1 METQDTLLLWKYGVV
16 QRVSL
21 LVFALGL
28 VELLL
33 FMYQAISKSENQE
46 ESKFLNNSKQKVD
59 GGRWT

>member
-1 METQDTLLLWKYGVV
+1 VETQDTLLLWKYGVV

>member
-1 METQDTLLLWKYGVV
+1 METRDTLLLWKYGVV

-33 FMYQAISKSENQE
+33 FMYQAISKSEKQE

-59 GGRWT
+59 GGRWP